1 MVSKPQALIISATQT
16 ATTDYFLKP
25 HLVAQGYAVTILP
38 KLNQDFITQNLE
50 AKVCVISRYI
60 NAKQLKLLADLKQ
73 LGVKI
78 IYFMDDDLFDWRAWS
93 GLPYSY
99 RWKLFTQAYLHKQ
112 HLLNLADEF
121 WCSTDFLVQKYA
133 DFNPKLLLPVATTKT
148 IARREIVTV
157 AYHGTA
163 SHTQEIYWLI
173 NIIQAVQAQTD
184 NVQFELFGTHK
195 INKLVAK
202 FPRVAVLHP
211 MNWDNYLNFT
221 ATHKCEIALAPL
233 LENKFN
239 SARGYTKFYD
249 YARLGAVGLYSDIA
263 PYKGF
268 IRDGIDGF
276 LLANDSEIWVDK
288 ILELALDNV
297 IRNNMLD
304 EIKQRNLQNYVN

>member
-1 MVSKPQALIISATQT
+1 MSKAQALIVSATNT

-25 HLVAQGYAVTILP
+25 HLAAQGYTVTILP
-38 KLNQDFITQNLE
+38 KLTQTFISQNIA
-50 AKVCVISRYI
+50 AKVCVISRYSS
-60 NAKQLKLLADLKQ
+60 AKELKLLADLKQ

-78 IYFMDDDLFDWRAWS
+78 IYFMDDDLFDWQAWS
-93 GLPYSY
+93 GLPYRY

-112 HLLNLADEF
+112 KLLNLADEF

-133 DFNPKLLLPVATTKT
+133 DFKPKLLPPVATNK
-148 IARREIVTV
+148 ILARREIVTV

-163 SHTQEIYWLI
+163 SHIQEIYWLI
-173 NIIQAVQAQTD
+173 NIIQTVQAQTD

-195 INKLVAK
+195 INQLAAK
-202 FPRVAVLHP
+202 FPRVTVIHP

-221 ATHKCEIALAPL
+221 ATHKCELALAPL
-233 LENKFN
+233 LANKFN

-249 YARLGAVGLYSDIA
+249 YARLGAVGLYSDVA

-276 LLANDSEIWVDK
+276 LLANDSEVWVDK
-288 ILELALDNV
+288 ILELAVDNV

-304 EIKQRNLQNYVN
+304 EIKQRSLQTCVN